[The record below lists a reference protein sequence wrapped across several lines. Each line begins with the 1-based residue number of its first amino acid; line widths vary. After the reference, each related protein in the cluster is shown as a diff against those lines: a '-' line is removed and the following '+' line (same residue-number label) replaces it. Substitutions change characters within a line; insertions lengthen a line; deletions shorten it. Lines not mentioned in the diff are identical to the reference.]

1 MMIRSDFH
9 THTTFCDGKNTAQE
23 MAAAA
28 LQKGMTAL
36 GFSGHVYLPE
46 GTEWCMSR
54 ENMELYRREI
64 ARLQEQYA
72 GKLRIARGIEQD
84 FYAPVPEGDW
94 DYVIASVHYFE
105 KNGVLADV
113 DRTAALQRQ
122 AVAELFEGDWYAAAE
137 NYFAAV
143 GQLPQ
148 RTRVDVIGHLD
159 LMAKF
164 NRGGA
169 LFDENH
175 PRYLEAAFRCID
187 RLLPLKVP
195 FEVNT
200 GAIFRGYRDEPYPAA
215 PLMEYI
221 RDRGGRFVLSGDAH
235 CTDALCWQFDIWEP
249 RLRAMGL
256 ELTEL

>member
-72 GKLRIARGIEQD
+72 GKLRIARGVEQD

-122 AVAELFEGDWYAAAE
+122 AVSSALGLPNDYAPDVTEEL
-137 NYFAAV
+137 
-143 GQLPQ
+143 
-148 RTRVDVIGHLD
+148 I
-159 LMAKF
+159 KK
-164 NRGGA
+164 
-169 LFDENH
+169 
-175 PRYLEAAFRCID
+175 
-187 RLLPLKVP
+187 LL
-195 FEVNT
+195 
-200 GAIFRGYRDEPYPAA
+200 
-215 PLMEYI
+215 
-221 RDRGGRFVLSGDAH
+221 
-235 CTDALCWQFDIWEP
+235 
-249 RLRAMGL
+249 L
-256 ELTEL
+256 ELLAREGGS